1 MIVLGVVALTAPF
14 FTSLVV
20 EVLIGLLLVV
30 SGLVSAMAAVSLRA
44 TGVFFI
50 QFVAGLFALAAGFL
64 MLIFPLH
71 GLIALTV
78 LVAVVLILTGVARAA
93 FAFWARP
100 TPSWGWGVLVSMIS
114 VGLGVYILVA
124 LPEAS
129 TMLLGLL
136 VGVDFVSTGLVLVL
150 ISRPVRSGNLT

>member
-1 MIVLGVVALTAPF
+1 M
-14 FTSLVV
+14 
-20 EVLIGLLLVV
+20 
-30 SGLVSAMAAVSLRA
+30 
-44 TGVFFI
+44 

-150 ISRPVRSGNLT
+150 ISRPVRSGNLA